1 MNKESLIKAK
11 ELITKELLKSDI
23 FEPDMLELVMNI
35 SRVLEPGEYEN
46 NIKVLSKVRAERGV
60 RYGRQY

>member
-1 MNKESLIKAK
+1 MNKESLIKAR
-11 ELITKELLKSDI
+11 ELISKELLKSDI
-23 FEPDMLELVMNI
+23 LEPDMLELVMNL

-46 NIKVLSKVRAERGV
+46 NIKVLSKVRTERGV